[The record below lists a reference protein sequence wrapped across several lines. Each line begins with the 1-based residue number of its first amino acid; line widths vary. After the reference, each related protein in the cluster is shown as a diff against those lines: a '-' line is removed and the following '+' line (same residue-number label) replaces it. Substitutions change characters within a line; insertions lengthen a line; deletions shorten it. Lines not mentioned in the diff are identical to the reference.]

1 MSKGGIV
8 ALGIV
13 GVLIVSSVM
22 LIGYVIGVLNQE
34 TAIRVTMENKQ
45 KDNTSQFDNMWK
57 KIAQV
62 AQVTDAQKNAL
73 MDIFNGYAK
82 ARTGDGKSGSLATWI
97 TESCPAVDTSTFNN
111 LQNII
116 TGSRDAFTMRQTE
129 LLDLNREHEKLIRT
143 IPASIVCSIF
153 GRKSIDVTIVTSS
166 KTGEAFK
173 TGKDD
178 DVNVFPVKK

>member
-1 MSKGGIV
+1 MSKGGII
-8 ALGIV
+8 ALGVV
-13 GVLIVSSVM
+13 GVI
-22 LIGYVIGVLNQE
+22 VIGVIMMVSYIIGTLNQE
-34 TAIRVTMENKQ
+34 MAIRTTIEAKQ
-45 KDNTSQFDNMWK
+45 IDSKNQFDNMWK
-57 KIAQV
+57 KISQV

-82 ARTGDGKSGSLATWI
+82 ARTGNGGGGEVMKWVQ
-97 TESCPAVDTSTFNN
+97 ESCPNVDTSTFKN

-143 IPASIVCSIF
+143 IPSSIICSMFNRGPIN
-153 GRKSIDVTIVTSS
+153 VVIVTSS
-166 KTGEAFK
+166 KTEKSFE

-178 DVNVFPVKK
+178 DVNVFQR